1 LARHTKSLHRSQ
13 PYQRALIANASAS
26 SSFSNELHNKTS
38 TKDSVMTTYQYSKN
52 NKISVA
58 VAEDNDQDLFYIFE
72 AIKQTQNY
80 KMDIVAENGRDLIL
94 KLIAKKE
101 QPKTILMDMQMP
113 SCDGLLCTIICKKLF
128 PRIKVI
134 GLSSHTAPVVIGEF
148 LAEGGDAFLTKYMLV
163 KGSAP
168 YMIYNDANVFEKA
181 LDRIYHNNEMY
192 IDILSQ
198 FEEANDIRYT
208 PTKEIIASKYPSLKE
223 NEILYLQLN
232 TAGFTREQ
240 IALIMNTSLSNIKK
254 CCTKLNKLFKTE
266 SSHDLAR
273 FSLSL
278 GITKIVKL
286 YQ

>member
-1 LARHTKSLHRSQ
+1 
-13 PYQRALIANASAS
+13 
-26 SSFSNELHNKTS
+26 
-38 TKDSVMTTYQYSKN
+38 MGTYQSSKN

-58 VAEDNDQDLFYIFE
+58 VAEDNDQDLLYIFE
-72 AIKQTQNY
+72 AIKQTRNY
-80 KMDIVAENGRDLIL
+80 KMDIIAENGRDLIL

-101 QPKTILMDMQMP
+101 TPKTILMDMQMP

-168 YMIYNDANVFEKA
+168 YMIYNDANIFEKA
-181 LDRIYHNNEMY
+181 LDRIYHNNETY

-198 FEEANDIRYT
+198 FEESNSNSIRYT
-208 PTKEIIASKYPSLKE
+208 PTNEIIASKFPRLSQ
-223 NEILYLQLN
+223 NEVLYLQLN
-232 TAGFTREQ
+232 AAGFTREQ
-240 IALIMNTSLSNIKK
+240 IALIMNTSLGTVKK
-254 CCTKLNKLFKTE
+254 RCSKLNKLFKTE
-266 SSHDLAR
+266 NSHDL
-273 FSLSL
+273 STLCLSL
-278 GITKIVKL
+278 GITKIIKL